1 MTLNSC
7 TKKLLKWYDNH
18 QRLLPWRQ
26 EINVYHTWVSEVMS
40 QQTVMAVVVIKFS
53 EFIKQLPTVYDLAA
67 CDEETLRQLWSGLGY
82 YARARNLQKGAQII
96 VEQLH
101 GRFPQSYDEWLKV
114 PGCGAYTASAIAS
127 ICYQEKVAC
136 VDGNV
141 IRVVSRLL
149 ALSDVWSKAGQ
160 SAIQAYVNNIIPA
173 ERPGDFNQAMMELGA
188 TICRKSNPLCHQCPL
203 QKNCLAFTNNCIAQC
218 PPKKP
223 RRTSVNVELFALII
237 WHKKADTFALV
248 KRTTGFLKNTIGFPL
263 VSTDEVSE
271 LESTLHSF
279 PLQIFKS
286 TDKFSH
292 TITHHRISGR
302 VLIVQV
308 TEDRDFALVLQKLG
322 FLAPIYWVKRSHI
335 LEKLATTLDKKVFQL
350 FSMQNQFLL

>member
-7 TKKLLKWYDNH
+7 TKKLLEWYDNH

-53 EFIKQLPTVYDLAA
+53 DFIKQLPTVYDLAA

-82 YARARNLQKGAQII
+82 YARARNLKKGAQLI
-96 VEQLH
+96 VEQLY
-101 GRFPQSYDEWLKV
+101 GRFPQSYEEWLKI

-127 ICYQEKVAC
+127 ICYHEKVAC

-149 ALSDVWSKAGQ
+149 ALSDVWSKSGQ

-188 TICRKSNPLCHQCPL
+188 TICRKSNPLCNQCPL
-203 QKNCLAFTNNCIAQC
+203 QEHCLAFTNNCIAQC

-237 WHKKADTFALV
+237 WHTPTDTLALV
-248 KRTTGFLKNTIGFPL
+248 KRTKGFLAKTIGFPL
-263 VSTDEVSE
+263 ISNNELLE
-271 LESTLHSF
+271 LERILDTLPKLQLLKLSKNF
-279 PLQIFKS
+279 P
-286 TDKFSH
+286 H
-292 TITHHRISGR
+292 TITHHRISGK
-302 VLIVQV
+302 VLIVQAI
-308 TEDRDFALVLQKLG
+308 EEHNDAALVLQKLG
-322 FLAPIYWVKRSHI
+322 FSEYIYWIKTSNIVV
-335 LEKLATTLDKKVFQL
+335 KLATTLDKKVFQL
-350 FSMQNQFLL
+350 FSMQSK